1 MFGLIFIIRKI
12 LSVSLINV
20 RLWKD
25 DEQFRSLVIILV
37 VIILCGTVFYSLV
50 EKWAVIDSIYFS
62 IMTIATIGYGD
73 LAPTTPLSKIF
84 TIIMAL
90 SGIGIFVGIATRLA
104 QEFTKNEIKKRH
116 KHNSR
121 RNESEIK

>member
-1 MFGLIFIIRKI
+1 MFGLFFIIKRI
-12 LSVSLINV
+12 FSIFLVNV

-37 VIILCGTVFYSLV
+37 AIILCGTVFYSLV
-50 EKWAVIDSIYFS
+50 EKWHVIDSIYFS
-62 IMTIATIGYGD
+62 IMTIATIGYSD

-90 SGIGIFVGIATRLA
+90 SGIGVFVGIATRLA
-104 QEFTKNEIKKRH
+104 QEFTKKEIEKRH
-116 KHNSR
+116 KHKPDKN
-121 RNESEIK
+121 